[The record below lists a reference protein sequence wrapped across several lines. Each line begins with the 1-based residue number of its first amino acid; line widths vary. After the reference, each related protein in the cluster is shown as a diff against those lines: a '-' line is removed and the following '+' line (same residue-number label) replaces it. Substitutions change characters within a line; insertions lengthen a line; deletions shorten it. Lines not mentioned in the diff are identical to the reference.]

1 VTAEGSET
9 PGGQSGAD
17 PGGEGRLRRGEGDL
31 LAERR
36 ARRAAESGEHA
47 LARRAEIAE
56 ATVRTLESHVSSL
69 QQRLREVEEER
80 RRVSELIAAE
90 RASLARSLPPDAAD
104 ASEAGRA
111 PGPAEAASEHE
122 LRRVKQREY
131 AEQRQRAEAE
141 DRLVELERDSR
152 AELERLR
159 RRLAES
165 EADMR
170 ALSERLE
177 GLRRE
182 LAEAEQD
189 AAAERAAAQRAESA
203 LQARVTELEARDAQL
218 QQALETERR
227 ARERVE
233 RMLEAMRAS
242 HGRAQALVAE
252 LMRVSLRL
260 RAAAGSPS
268 GMQEPPPDAPP
279 PVPLP
284 AGQRVRNG
292 EMVDAL
298 AAAVERLRARVA
310 ESALA
315 PTGRSERAGE
325 DAPAV
330 MGRASTAAAGRVP
343 RATSHKHSRSLIGRW
358 RIARKQRRGS

>member
-1 VTAEGSET
+1 VTVEGSET
-9 PGGQSGAD
+9 PGGQSGAE

-90 RASLARSLPPDAAD
+90 RASLARSFPPDAPQ
-104 ASEAGRA
+104 A
-111 PGPAEAASEHE
+111 PDPHAPAAAEAASERE

-141 DRLVELERDSR
+141 DRLAELERDSR

-165 EADMR
+165 EADTR

-203 LQARVTELEARDAQL
+203 LQARVTELESRGAQL
-218 QQALETERR
+218 QRALEAERR

-233 RMLEAMRAS
+233 RMLEAMRA
-242 HGRAQALVAE
+242 GQRCAQALVAE
-252 LMRVSLRL
+252 LIGLSLRL
-260 RAAAGSPS
+260 RAAERSPSRAQEGSP
-268 GMQEPPPDAPP
+268 AA
-279 PVPLP
+279 PLP
-284 AGQRVRNG
+284 PGQRVRNG

-310 ESALA
+310 ESAPVPA
-315 PTGRSERAGE
+315 DRGE
-325 DAPAV
+325 KPGEGWAPAV
-330 MGRASTAAAGRVP
+330 DPARAAAAARAP
-343 RATSHKHSRSLIGRW
+343 RTPSHKHSRSLIARW
-358 RIARKQRRGS
+358 RIARKQRRGR